1 MNIKSFFK
9 KNSVPKKEIT
19 VNLNLLEE
27 YYQDYITEKGQQD
40 VDIELIHARL
50 ADHYRDLDLN
60 FIAPLDFHN
69 LIEDMN
75 QEARRR
81 LALAVEGL
89 DHDELKNALGV
100 KTDGI
105 KTIKHC
111 FVSFAK
117 DMDLLTMELLQ
128 QSSLRVEEFARQFL
142 ARLGADIEDET
153 KAESQQ
159 RLRRLDYRSLLNE
172 AEQAK
177 ASAKE
182 RMDYLRKLREEQ
194 EMALGRRGK
203 F

>member
-1 MNIKSFFK
+1 MNIKSFFNN
-9 KNSVPKKEIT
+9 NSVPKQIT
-19 VNLNLLEE
+19 VSLDLLEE
-27 YYQDYITEKGQQD
+27 YYQDYVTEKGQQD

-50 ADHYRDLDLN
+50 ADHFRDLELN

-75 QEARRR
+75 QEARQR

-89 DHDELKNALGV
+89 DHDELKKALGV
-100 KTDGI
+100 KTNGI

-111 FVSFAK
+111 FVNFAK

-128 QSSLRVEEFARQFL
+128 QSPLRVEEFARQFL

-177 ASAKE
+177 ASAEE
-182 RMDYLRKLREEQ
+182 RMNYLRKLREEQ
-194 EMALGRRGK
+194 EMRLGRRGK